1 MYTACRV
8 SDDLTLLAAWR
19 EGDAAAGRTL
29 VERHFAAMYRF
40 FANKVAGDVDDLI
53 QDTFLAC
60 VENRD
65 RLRGEAGFRGYL
77 YGIAR
82 NKLFRYWRDQRP
94 KAPQDLSVS
103 RLIDSQIT
111 PADVIAQGQEQRLL
125 LRCLRQLPLQLQTLL
140 ELAYFEGL
148 TDREV
153 ATMSDLPVGTV
164 KSRLR
169 KGRQLLHEHMTA
181 TADAELAAS
190 TQRGFDDWCD
200 SIRRQLDD
208 AR

>member
-1 MYTACRV
+1 M

-29 VERHFAAMYRF
+29 VERHFSSMYRF

-77 YGIAR
+77 FGIAR
-82 NKLFRYWRDQRP
+82 NKLFRHWRDRRP
-94 KAPQDLSVS
+94 GSPQDLSVS
-103 RLIDSQIT
+103 RLIDSQMT
-111 PADVIAQGQEQRLL
+111 PAHAIAQGQEQRLL
-125 LRCLRQLPLQLQTLL
+125 LRCLRLLPLQLQILL
-140 ELAYFEGL
+140 EMAYFEGL

-153 ATMSDLPVGTV
+153 AAVVELPVGTV
-164 KSRLR
+164 KSKLR

-181 TADAELAAS
+181 NANAELVAS
-190 TQRGFDDWCD
+190 THRGFDDWCQ

-208 AR
+208 AS